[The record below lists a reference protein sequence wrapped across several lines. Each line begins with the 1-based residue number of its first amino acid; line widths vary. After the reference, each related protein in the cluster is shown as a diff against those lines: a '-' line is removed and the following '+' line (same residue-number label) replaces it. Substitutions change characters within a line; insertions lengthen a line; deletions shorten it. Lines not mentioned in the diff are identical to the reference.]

1 MEKEFLKWKKKRRVK
16 RCPKCNIY
24 TEKNEGCNH
33 MTCVSCK
40 YQWCWLCEGEY
51 TYDHYN
57 TGKCEGFQ
65 FVRADNIKEAKG
77 RECCITLH
85 TIFPCF

>member
-33 MTCVSCK
+33 MTCVSCN